1 MEAKKGAASIDRRSF
16 LKAGGLAVGAAGA
29 AGAALSAGKPAKAVT
44 PAKAGRKS
52 AGYRETE
59 HVRRFY
65 ELAKF

>member
-1 MEAKKGAASIDRRSF
+1 METKNGARSIDRRSF
-16 LKAGGLAVGAAGA
+16 LKAGGLAVGAVGA
-29 AGAALSAGKPAKAVT
+29 ASATLAAGKPAKAVT
-44 PAKAGRKS
+44 PAKADRKA